1 MFSDS
6 TIKQVWD
13 KGIIV
18 EGYDKDLYRRDAAGA
33 WIAFNSYGN
42 RDSVL
47 GWEIDHVWPQSKG
60 GDDRIENLRPMNWRN
75 NESKGDDYP
84 VYNTAVV
91 AVEDKNIF
99 KIESRTI
106 NDSLQSILFNLYG
119 KQGTGGQVHV
129 PRQ

>member
-60 GDDRIENLRPMNWRN
+60 GDDKIENLRPMNWRN

-119 KQGTGGQVHV
+119 KHS
-129 PRQ
+129 